1 MMRLNIPP
9 HMRRTDGRRS
19 LDACWLG
26 LILMIFV
33 SWPTYAAQAVATVS
47 KNQVAVNEVFQLTIS
62 IDDSVNVNALDLSV
76 LAPDFNYGTPRT
88 SSQTKMLNGVV
99 SRQTEWRIALATKA
113 VGEFTI
119 PRFRIG
125 ATITDPIVITST
137 QTSAQVS
144 DQPDIKISTEID
156 KNSLYLGESVRY
168 TVRLMIGEQMSQA
181 TLVPPAAEGL
191 EVKQVGED
199 RQAEPVLNGR
209 RYLAITREYQI
220 TANQPG
226 RHQLQGAEF
235 RGNILK
241 QGRGF
246 GSTVRMPIEKK
257 ADDLELEVKDI
268 PSGYFG
274 LWLPTEDLQL
284 TQQWQPENDEIR
296 VGAPITRTITLKM
309 KNTEQSKMPNLS
321 LDYPGSVKVYNEKP
335 VYSHVN
341 DYTVMTLKQVII
353 PRAQG
358 SLTLPPLAV
367 NWWNT
372 TTSTQQVSQLDGL
385 TLLVLPGDPL
395 NNAALPLQTEGD
407 ATRSLNV
414 QVLRPDPEV
423 IRDAGWWPW
432 LTALFASLWLLSTG
446 LWFNARRNP
455 RHQTKPSP
463 SRDIEQTPL
472 ESLRLAVQA
481 NQPLQAQLHY
491 QRWCQQ
497 HEGHPQQSQMAQAVH
512 EMMAAHYQK
521 PSETSETRWNNRDL
535 LRLIDAITQQSPQ
548 QNCAPDKPSALE
560 PLVPER

>member
-1 MMRLNIPP
+1 MMRPNIPP
-9 HMRRTDGRRS
+9 HMRRTGGRRS

-33 SWPTYAAQAVATVS
+33 SWPTYAAQGVATVS

-62 IDDSVNVNALDLSV
+62 IDDSVNTNALDLSG
-76 LAPDFNYGTPRT
+76 LSQDFNYGTPRT
-88 SSQTKMLNGVV
+88 SSQTNMINGVV
-99 SRQTEWRIALATKA
+99 TRQTEWRIALATKA

-119 PRFRIG
+119 PSFQIG
-125 ATITDPIVITST
+125 ATATDPIVITST
-137 QTSAQVS
+137 QSSAQVS
-144 DQPDIKISTEID
+144 DQPDIKITTEID
-156 KNSLYLGESVRY
+156 KSSLYLGESVRY
-168 TVRLMIGEQMSQA
+168 TVRLLIGEQMSQA
-181 TLVPPAAEGL
+181 TLVPPSAEGL

-209 RYLAITREYQI
+209 RYLAVTREYQI
-220 TANQPG
+220 TANKPG
-226 RHQLQGAEF
+226 LHQLRGAEF

-246 GSTVRMPIEKK
+246 GSTLRMPIEKK
-257 ADDLELEVKDI
+257 ADNLELEVKDI

-296 VGAPITRTITLKM
+296 VGDPITRTITLKM

-358 SLTLPPLAV
+358 SLTLPPLTV

-385 TLLVLPGDPL
+385 TLVVLQGDPQ
-395 NNAALPLQTEGD
+395 NNVALPLQTEGE
-407 ATRSLNV
+407 TTSSPEV
-414 QVLRPDPEV
+414 QGLRPDSEV

-432 LTALFASLWLLSTG
+432 LTALFAGLWLLSTG
-446 LWFNARRNP
+446 LWFNARR
-455 RHQTKPSP
+455 RTISQAGPSP
-463 SRDIEQTPL
+463 SRDIEQSPL
-472 ESLRLAVQA
+472 DNLRQAVQA
-481 NQPLQAQLHY
+481 NQPLQALLHY
-491 QRWCQQ
+491 QRWSRH
-497 HEGHPQQSQMAQAVH
+497 HEGHPQQPQLAQAVH
-512 EMMAAHYQK
+512 EMMAAHYQR
-521 PSETSETRWNNRDL
+521 PSEVSDTRWNSRDL
-535 LRLIDAITQQSPQ
+535 LNLIDAITKQSPQ
-548 QNCAPDKPSALE
+548 QNCASNKPSALE